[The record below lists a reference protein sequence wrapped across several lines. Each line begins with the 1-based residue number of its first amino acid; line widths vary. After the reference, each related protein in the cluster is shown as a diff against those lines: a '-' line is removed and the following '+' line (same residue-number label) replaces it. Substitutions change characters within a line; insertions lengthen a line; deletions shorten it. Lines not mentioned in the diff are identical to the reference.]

1 MGGTGPWETAV
12 LSIMGPSAP
21 PGALSALNAGSLG
34 PGINLCLGHR
44 REARGKKAKHEK
56 CLLRALATKPPWRK
70 ERVSRR
76 SLGRWEAM
84 EQEESGRGSPERL
97 GFQERRRDRVRSSD
111 HKVPGYR
118 CPPGPL
124 FSRTPSR
131 SGPGSEQEAPLSGP
145 VWGVP
150 GPRRAVMSQPTPP
163 PSENLFRP
171 LSVKVLE

>member
-1 MGGTGPWETAV
+1 MGFGRDRPLGDGGPVHYGPISASRSPLCSGCWEPRAR
-12 LSIMGPSAP
+12 
-21 PGALSALNAGSLG
+21 NKSLG
-34 PGINLCLGHR
+34 R
-44 REARGKKAKHEK
+44 RRDERGKKAKHEK
-56 CLLRALATKPPWRK
+56 CLLRALATKLPWRK
-70 ERVSRR
+70 EQVSG

-84 EQEESGRGSPERL
+84 EQEESGRGYPERL

-131 SGPGSEQEAPLSGP
+131 SGPGKQDGSEQEAPLSGP

-150 GPRRAVMSQPTPP
+150 GPRRAVMSQPTLPP
-163 PSENLFRP
+163 TVRIFSGR
-171 LSVKVLE
+171 